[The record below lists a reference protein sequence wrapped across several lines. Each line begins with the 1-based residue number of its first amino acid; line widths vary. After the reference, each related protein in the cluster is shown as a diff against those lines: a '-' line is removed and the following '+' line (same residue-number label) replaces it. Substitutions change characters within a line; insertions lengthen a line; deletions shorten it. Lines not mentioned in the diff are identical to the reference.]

1 MPNPGTLL
9 LIGLG
14 LMGVVSRRHKVKQ
27 Q

>member
-14 LMGVVSRRHKVKQ
+14 LMGVVSRRNKIKN
-27 Q
+27 